1 MDPITLAKKVLD
13 MSEGELIQV
22 LMQIEMQE
30 RDLYELLKEKIE
42 DVI

>member
-1 MDPITLAKKVLD
+1 MLAKKILD
-13 MSEGELIQV
+13 LSEDELRKV
-22 LMQIEMQE
+22 LMQIEMEE

>member
-1 MDPITLAKKVLD
+1 MDPVKLAKKVLD
-13 MSEGELIQV
+13 MSEDELIQV